1 MAENK
6 NYMPLC
12 TLMPSE
18 LQLPSLQYCTRLLP
32 SRTLRLRV
40 HVCGCLYSQFYT
52 FPVFSIVSATEKVLV
67 GNSFN
72 ANCPNSQRNHCFF
85 NTEGPL
91 LRTSSQ
97 IKYERMYRYC
107 NQWIQCVMQRF
118 QWSLSFLGMLPDSVF
133 TKVALWIGSV
143 VCKCNFHACFVHVDC
158 CFVIFIHWCISSTS
172 IHELFKRLIMV
183 RQLHLTWLILPV

>member
-18 LQLPSLQYCTRLLP
+18 LQLPFLQYCSRLLP

-52 FPVFSIVSATEKVLV
+52 FSVLSVLPKRFWLEIPSMLTVPIHRGTIFWTLKVIYWERHRRLNMKGCISILISD
-67 GNSFN
+67 SMCN
-72 ANCPNSQRNHCFF
+72 AMFPLETLFPRN
-85 NTEGPL
+85 L
-91 LRTSSQ
+91 SRL
-97 IKYERMYRYC
+97 
-107 NQWIQCVMQRF
+107 
-118 QWSLSFLGMLPDSVF
+118 SLHTM
-133 TKVALWIGSV
+133 VALWIGSV
-143 VCKCNFHACFVHVDC
+143 ACKCDFHACFVHVDC
-158 CFVIFIHWCISSTS
+158 CFVIFIHWCISSAS
-172 IHELFKRLIMV
+172 IHELLKSLIMV